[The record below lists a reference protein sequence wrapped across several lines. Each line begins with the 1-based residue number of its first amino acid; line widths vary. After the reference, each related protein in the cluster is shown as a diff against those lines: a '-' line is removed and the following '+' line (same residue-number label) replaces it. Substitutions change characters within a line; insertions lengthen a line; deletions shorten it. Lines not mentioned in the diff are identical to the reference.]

1 MDGVEVH
8 TSLKA
13 QQSGIALRVG
23 VSKVTF
29 LNLLGHAMGEDVV
42 VDAIGKESQLC
53 RDILRGEVEPEVGLQ
68 AVFCLKLLVSLSHS
82 AQNPRAHHSKPIH
95 SY

>member
-1 MDGVEVH
+1 MNTMDGVEVH

-13 QQSGIALRVG
+13 QQSGIALCVG

-53 RDILRGEVEPEVGLQ
+53 RDIL
-68 AVFCLKLLVSLSHS
+68 
-82 AQNPRAHHSKPIH
+82 
-95 SY
+95 